1 MNNQRHMLVLGATGL
16 VGYAAA
22 QHFATAGGWQVTAV
36 SRRRPDGLAGAD
48 FVAVDLANAAQS
60 AAIFSTMK
68 SVTHVVFAAYAEQP
82 GTQGWRD
89 PAQMEFNLAMLRNA
103 MEPLLAVAAGLQHVT
118 LLQGTK
124 AYGAPLS
131 PIPIPA
137 RENAP
142 RAPHA
147 AFYWLQEDWL
157 RGQQSRHK
165 PGTPWHWTI
174 LRPQIIFGESLG
186 SHMNIIPAIGA
197 YAALLRQA
205 GEPLYFP
212 GGVPW
217 VREAVDAGLLARA
230 CEWAATSPACR
241 NETFNITN
249 GDVFEWRNVWPAIAD
264 ALGMQPGPDRP
275 LALGQ
280 AMPARQD
287 EWAAL
292 VRRHRLTAPESLE
305 AFVGQGF
312 LYADRQFCH
321 GMTETPPARL
331 VSTIKARQAG
341 FADCI
346 DTEDMFRRCFARFQ
360 ERGWLPARD
369 SQRP

>member
-1 MNNQRHMLVLGATGL
+1 MNKLGHMLVVGATGL

-22 QHFATAGGWQVTAV
+22 RHFSATGWQVTAV
-36 SRRRPDGLAGAD
+36 SRRRPEDLAGAA
-48 FVAVDLANAAQS
+48 FAAVDLADATQCAAAFS
-60 AAIFSTMK
+60 AMPD
-68 SVTHVVFAAYAEQP
+68 VTHVVFAAYAEQP

-89 PAQMEFNLAMLRNA
+89 PAQMEFNLAMLRNV
-103 MEPLLAVAAGLQHVT
+103 MEPLLAAATGLQHVT

-131 PIPIPA
+131 VIPIPA
-137 RENAP
+137 RERAP

-157 RGQQSRHK
+157 RERQRQQQRAQ
-165 PGTPWHWTI
+165 PWHWTI

-212 GGVPW
+212 GGVSW
-217 VREAVDAGLLARA
+217 VREAVDASLLARA
-230 CEWAATSPACR
+230 CEWAATSAACR

-249 GDVFEWRNVWPAIAD
+249 GDVFEWRNAWPAIAD

-275 LALGQ
+275 LALGR

-292 VRRHRLTAPESLE
+292 VRGHCLTAPQSLE

-321 GMTETPPARL
+321 GMTEAPPARL

-360 ERGWLPARD
+360 ERGWLPARNAA
-369 SQRP
+369 RL

>member
-1 MNNQRHMLVLGATGL
+1 MNIHPASPHVLVAGASGL
-16 VGYAAA
+16 VGHAAA
-22 QHFATAGGWQVTAV
+22 RHFAQAGWRVTAV
-36 SRRRPDGLAGAD
+36 SRRRPAGLDGVD
-48 FVAVDLANAAQS
+48 FLPLDLADGAAS
-60 AAIFSTMK
+60 EAAIAALDG
-68 SVTHVVFAAYAEQP
+68 VTHVVFAAYAEQP

-89 PAQMEFNLAMLRNA
+89 PPQMAFNLALLRNC
-103 MEPLLAVAAGLQHVT
+103 MEPLLHSGSALRHVT

-137 RENAP
+137 RERAP

-157 RGQQSRHK
+157 RQRQRDQQQGQ
-165 PGTPWHWTI
+165 PWTFTI

-197 YAALLRQA
+197 YAALLKAA

-230 CEWAATSPACR
+230 CEWAATSPACA

-264 ALGMQPGPDRP
+264 ALGMAPGPDRP
-275 LALGQ
+275 LSLAK
-280 AMPARQD
+280 AMPTRQQ

-292 VRRHRLTAPESLE
+292 VRQHRLDAPPSLDD
-305 AFVGQGF
+305 FVGQGF

-321 GMTETPPARL
+321 GMTEAPPARL

-341 FADCI
+341 FADCM
-346 DTEDMFRRCFARFQ
+346 DTEDMFRNCLARFR
-360 ERGWLPARD
+360 ERRWLP
-369 SQRP
+369 